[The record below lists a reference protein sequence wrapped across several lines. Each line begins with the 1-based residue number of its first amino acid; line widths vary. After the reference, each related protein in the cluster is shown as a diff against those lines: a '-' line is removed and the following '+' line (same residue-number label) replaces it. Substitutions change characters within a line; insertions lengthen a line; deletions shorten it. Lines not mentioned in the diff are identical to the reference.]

1 MSEASATVVI
11 TGIGVASPYGVGLG
25 RLEAGLAA
33 SECRLAPLSHFSP
46 GFAATVAEFPGDL
59 TNVDVAQALLPAVSR
74 LVSTPV
80 ASGGAASKRNVGKSA
95 DAAGRSACATSSDL
109 PREVAGD

>member
-1 MSEASATVVI
+1 MSEASRTVAI
-11 TGIGVASPYGVGLG
+11 TGIRVASPYGVGLG
-25 RLEAGLAA
+25 RLESGLLA

-59 TNVDVAQALLPAVSR
+59 ADADVVLPTVSR

-80 ASGGAASKRNVGKSA
+80 PSRDAASKLSVGKSA
-95 DAAGRSACATSSDL
+95 DAAGRSAWA
-109 PREVAGD
+109 